1 MPYVVRHILPNM
13 VHYRGTSHQGRTS
26 TEVMSFQRVS
36 NPGSYQEVKHPNEY
50 HRAPG
55 GRDATDAT
63 SIRMDIVGPQ
73 SDPSVI

>member
-1 MPYVVRHILPNM
+1 
-13 VHYRGTSHQGRTS
+13 
-26 TEVMSFQRVS
+26 MSFQRVS